1 MNFRS
6 LFILFIFLLIAITA
20 SAQKIDTIY
29 HINGNVLTGDF
40 KKLVYGVVTWKM
52 DGMGTI
58 SLETPKISS
67 IKSSKQFEIKLKNG
81 MMYFGS
87 IDSSIYK
94 RKVNIVFENG
104 RELVEIDEIVEI
116 FPIRRNF
123 WLRTSGNFSLGI
135 NYTKGSDLG
144 TLSFSGNLD
153 YRKKNSYFY
162 INWDDYNTYQA
173 DTLSSSKA
181 DISTGWERL
190 IHKKWSFGASVG
202 FHQNSELGTKLRTV
216 LAATGIYD
224 IAYNNWNRF
233 YVATGLSVQQE
244 KPLDDEAGVISD
256 LAGIVTVVWKVYKYT
271 NPKIWVDADISWIPY
286 LTNTSRHRA
295 NVNVSPKIGLV
306 GNDLK
311 LGIKFYYSYDSK
323 PTTEAAAN
331 DDWGAT
337 LEVTYSFH

>member
-6 LFILFIFLLIAITA
+6 SFFLFVFVLIAFAA

-67 IKSSKQFEIKLKNG
+67 IKSRKQFEIKLKNG

-87 IDSSIYK
+87 LDSSIYK

-104 RELVEIDEIVEI
+104 RELVNIDEIVEI
-116 FPIRRNF
+116 YPIRRNF
-123 WLRTSGNFSLGI
+123 WLRSSGAFSLGV

-153 YRKKNSYFY
+153 YRKKNSYFF

-173 DTLSSSKA
+173 DTLSSTKA
-181 DISTGWERL
+181 DVSTGWERL

-202 FHQNSELGTKLRTV
+202 FHQNTELGTKLRTV
-216 LAATGIYD
+216 IAAVAIYD

-233 YVATGLSVQQE
+233 YAAAGLSLQQE
-244 KPLDDEAGVISD
+244 KPLDDAASITND
-256 LAGIVTVVWKVYKYT
+256 LAGIVTVAWKVYKYT

-286 LTNTSRHRA
+286 FTNTPRHRA